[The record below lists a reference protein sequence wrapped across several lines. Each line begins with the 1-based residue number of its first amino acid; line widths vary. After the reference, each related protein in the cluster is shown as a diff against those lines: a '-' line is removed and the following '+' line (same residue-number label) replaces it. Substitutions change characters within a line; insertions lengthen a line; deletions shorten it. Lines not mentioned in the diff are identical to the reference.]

1 MSEVIMK
8 KFFSYSVLASLLFI
22 WACGGGENKEAQAD
36 SKQEKIAKAFGI
48 SVFELENGIGPVK
61 AKFTLGALDAA
72 KAAEGKKLFEAKCA
86 QCHKFD
92 ERYTGPA
99 IRNITKRRTPEY
111 IINMI
116 MNPEGMVKKH
126 PEAKKLFALHAT
138 QMTFQNV
145 TQDEAMEI
153 LDYFRSEEK

>member
-1 MSEVIMK
+1 MK
-8 KFFSYSVLASLLFI
+8 KLFSYLLLAGLLFL
-22 WACGGGENKEAQAD
+22 WACSGENKDTKTE
-36 SKQEKIAKAFGI
+36 SKQDKLAKAFGI

-61 AKFTLGALDAA
+61 EKLSLGAVDAA

-86 QCHKFD
+86 QCHKLD

-99 IRNITKRRTPEY
+99 IRNVTKRRTPEY
-111 IINMI
+111 VINMI
-116 MNPEGMVKKH
+116 MNPEEMVKKH

-145 TQDEAMEI
+145 TQDDAFKI